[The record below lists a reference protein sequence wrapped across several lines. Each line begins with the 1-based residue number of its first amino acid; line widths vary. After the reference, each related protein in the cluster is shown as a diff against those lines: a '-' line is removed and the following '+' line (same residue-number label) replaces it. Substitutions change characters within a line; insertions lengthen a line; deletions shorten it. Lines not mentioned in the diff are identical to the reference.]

1 MINYLRPPLF
11 ETSLNF
17 DELPQDTQPEAFKT
31 AYLKHCFNAAKDDLA
46 QGKVVDGETFLST
59 L

>member
-1 MINYLRPPLF
+1 MPTLATD

-17 DELPQDTQPEAFKT
+17 DKLAQDTQPEAFKT
-31 AYLKHCFNAAKDDLA
+31 AYLQHCFNAAKDDSA
-46 QGKVVDGETFLST
+46 QGKVVDGESFLSA

>member
-1 MINYLRPPLF
+1 MPTTATA

-17 DELPQDTQPEAFKT
+17 DKLAQDTQPEAFKT
-31 AYLKHCFNAAKDDLA
+31 AYLQHCFNAAKDDLA
-46 QGKVVDGETFLST
+46 QGKVLDGETFLSA

>member
-1 MINYLRPPLF
+1 MPTLVIG
-11 ETSLNF
+11 ETSLNL
-17 DELPQDTQPEAFKT
+17 DELPQDAQPEAFKT

-46 QGKVVDGETFLST
+46 QGKVVDGESFLSA